1 MRLAAIAAGGTG
13 FLGFILGY
21 GGDEKFYSRV
31 VMPTLH
37 RVTGADPER
46 AHKWAVWAAR
56 NRLFPRER
64 HLKSSGMADMDLVS
78 TGQSVESTVIDNMY
92 FILMRFAVVRIITLT
107 TYDCYE

>member
-37 RVTGADPER
+37 TVTGADPER
-46 AHKWAVWAAR
+46 AHSWAVWAAR

-78 TGQSVESTVIDNMY
+78 VRQSFEMLVINP
-92 FILMRFAVVRIITLT
+92 IISSKTKCIS
-107 TYDCYE
+107 YS